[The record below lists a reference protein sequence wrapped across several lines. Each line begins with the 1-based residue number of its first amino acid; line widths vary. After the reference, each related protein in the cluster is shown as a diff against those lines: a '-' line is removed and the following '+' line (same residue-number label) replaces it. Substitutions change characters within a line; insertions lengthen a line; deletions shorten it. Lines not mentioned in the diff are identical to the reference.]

1 MIKKWIGALALAIVQ
16 VGAVTAHAQAV
27 ATPQEKAA
35 ARADRKVEGTAAA
48 RSFQPGE
55 GDPKPA
61 PHAAVSAS
69 ERAAARNARRAGGAA
84 AAKAPQAGEG
94 DPIPEAKA
102 KIPAQERIAE
112 RRASRAEVK
121 RENKAGELPVFGEGY
136 GAK

>member
-1 MIKKWIGALALAIVQ
+1 MINKWIGVLALAIVQ
-16 VGAVTAHAQAV
+16 VGAITAHAQAV

-35 ARADRKVEGTAAA
+35 GRAERKIEGAAAA
-48 RSFQPGE
+48 RGVQPGE

-69 ERAAARNARRAGGAA
+69 ERSASRNARHAGGAA
-84 AAKAPQAGEG
+84 AAKAPQVGEG

-102 KIPAQERIAE
+102 KIPAQERIAQ
-112 RRASRAEVK
+112 RSAHRAEVK

-136 GAK
+136 SVK

>member
-1 MIKKWIGALALAIVQ
+1 MSNKWIGAVALAIVQ
-16 VGAVTAHAQAV
+16 FGALAAHAQAV
-27 ATPQEKAA
+27 TTPQEKAA
-35 ARADRKVEGTAAA
+35 ARAERKIQGAAAA
-48 RSFQPGE
+48 RNFQPGE

-61 PHAAVSAS
+61 PHASVSAS
-69 ERAAARNARRAGGAA
+69 ERSAARNARRAGGAA

-121 RENKAGELPVFGEGY
+121 RENKAGELAVFGEGY

>member
-1 MIKKWIGALALAIVQ
+1 MSKKWIGAVALAMVQ
-16 VGAVTAHAQAV
+16 VGAVAAHAQVA

-35 ARADRKVEGTAAA
+35 GRAERKIEGTAAA
-48 RSFQPGE
+48 RGVQPGE

-69 ERAAARNARRAGGAA
+69 ERSTSRNARHAGGAA
-84 AAKAPQAGEG
+84 AAKAPQVGEG

-102 KIPAQERIAE
+102 KIPAQERIAQ
-112 RRASRAEVK
+112 RSAHRAEVK
-121 RENKAGELPVFGEGY
+121 RENKAGDLPVFGEGY

>member
-1 MIKKWIGALALAIVQ
+1 MSNKWIGAVALAIVQ
-16 VGAVTAHAQAV
+16 VGAVAAHAQAV
-27 ATPQEKAA
+27 TTPQERAA
-35 ARADRKVEGTAAA
+35 ARAERKVEGTAAA

-69 ERAAARNARRAGGAA
+69 ERSAARNARHAGGAA
-84 AAKAPQAGEG
+84 AARAPQVGEG

-112 RRASRAEVK
+112 RSARRAEVK
-121 RENKAGELPVFGEGY
+121 RENKAGELPAFGEGY